1 MPIYALVDT
10 WNSAGTV
17 FTGIGLNVTDT
28 ASAAGSLLL
37 DLQVGGVSVF
47 RVAKSGI
54 ARFVDRASARD
65 LQIEVSTTGAHHRF
79 FSSNT
84 SAGFQFE
91 NNATVL
97 GTFSSTTGLGIG
109 NGSDLFLTRDAAD
122 TLAQRRGTN
131 AQAFRIYGT
140 YTDASNYERVF
151 IGAGGGNFQIYTQ
164 NAGSGVA
171 KELQFGTNNG
181 VQWKLNSGGHFLAGA
196 DNTYDIGASG
206 ANRPRNLYVAGR
218 AVIDTLT
225 IGLGGQTSVATNT
238 ALGVQALHSAS
249 LTGVQTVAVGNFA
262 GNSLTTGGS
271 SVFVGHGAGQN
282 VTTGTENTAVGRLSL
297 SSATT
302 ANYNTAIGQNAL
314 LYYNTSNNTAIG
326 HKAAQGSTTVANN
339 TGSDL
344 TAVGYQALLSN
355 TTGSFNTAVGV
366 GTLSSNTTG
375 SRNGAFGYIALQ
387 YNTTGGFNNAVGYQA
402 LNNNTTGSGNTAMG
416 DGALLGT
423 TTASNNSALGYL
435 SLAFNVTGA
444 NNSALGASALR
455 YFNTS
460 NNTAVGYEAARGSTT
475 VANNTGN
482 NLTAVG
488 YQALTSNTSGGSN
501 SALGL
506 GALLS
511 NTTGSNNSAVGVNA
525 LFENTTG
532 SNSTAVGRQAAERFV
547 ANSNTALGYRALRGG
562 DATPANNTGT
572 NNIAIGFQAGDA
584 ITTGSTNIVIGHD
597 IDVDSPTAN
606 NQINVGGV
614 YFHDRLLYTER
625 ADPAAPAANQAVVY
639 ARDNGSGKTQL
650 CVRFNTGAVQVLAT
664 EP

>member
-1 MPIYALVDT
+1 MSTMPIYALVDT

-37 DLQVGGVSVF
+37 DLQVGGSSKVRITKAGLLDF
-47 RVAKSGI
+47 EGAGTGFLRDSGGGTLRWRI
-54 ARFVDRASARD
+54 NGVDRGAFGVQTIQVFGSAQYIFGD
-65 LQIEVSTTGAHHRF
+65 NGDI
-79 FSSNT
+79 
-84 SAGFQFE
+84 
-91 NNATVL
+91 VL
-97 GTFSSTTGLGIG
+97 V
-109 NGSDLFLTRDAAD
+109 RDAAD

-131 AQAFRIYGT
+131 AQALRVYNTF
-140 YTDASNYERVF
+140 TDASNYERVF

-297 SSATT
+297 SIATT

-326 HKAAQGSTTVANN
+326 QKAAQGSTTVANN

-344 TAVGYQALLSN
+344 TAVGYQALASNTSGSNNSATGAYALFSN
-355 TTGSFNTAVGV
+355 TTGSF
-366 GTLSSNTTG
+366 
-375 SRNGAFGYIALQ
+375 
-387 YNTTGGFNNAVGYQA
+387 
-402 LNNNTTGSGNTAMG
+402 
-416 DGALLGT
+416 
-423 TTASNNSALGYL
+423 
-435 SLAFNVTGA
+435 
-444 NNSALGASALR
+444 
-455 YFNTS
+455 
-460 NNTAVGYEAARGSTT
+460 
-475 VANNTGN
+475 
-482 NLTAVG
+482 
-488 YQALTSNTSGGSN
+488 
-501 SALGL
+501 
-506 GALLS
+506 
-511 NTTGSNNSAVGVNA
+511 NSAVGVNA
-525 LFENTTG
+525 LYNNTTG
-532 SNSTAVGRQAAERFV
+532 SSNSAVGVNALRDNTTGGNSTAAGREALERFV
-547 ANSNTALGYRALRGG
+547 STGNQVAVGYRALRGG
-562 DATPANNTGT
+562 DATPANNTGA
-572 NNIAIGFQAGDA
+572 NNIGIGFQAGDA
-584 ITTGSTNIVIGHD
+584 ITTGSTNIVIGHN
-597 IDVDSPTAN
+597 IDVDSATGS
-606 NQINVGGV
+606 NQINIGDR
-614 YFHDRLLYTER
+614 YFHDRVRLLER
-625 ADPAAPAANQAVVY
+625 GADPAKPAEGNMIVWMSDGTGLGDDGDVIIASTAGGVTNY
-639 ARDNGSGKTQL
+639 AILFDHSAGTL
-650 CVRFNTGAVQVLAT
+650 W
-664 EP
+664 P

>member
-10 WNSAGTV
+10 WNASGTT

-326 HKAAQGSTTVANN
+326 QKAAQGSTTVANN

-344 TAVGYQALLSN
+344 TAVGYQALASNTSGSNNSATGAYALFSN
-355 TTGSFNTAVGV
+355 TTGSFNSATGAYA
-366 GTLSSNTTG
+366 LFSNTTG
-375 SRNGAFGYIALQ
+375 SF
-387 YNTTGGFNNAVGYQA
+387 
-402 LNNNTTGSGNTAMG
+402 
-416 DGALLGT
+416 
-423 TTASNNSALGYL
+423 
-435 SLAFNVTGA
+435 
-444 NNSALGASALR
+444 
-455 YFNTS
+455 
-460 NNTAVGYEAARGSTT
+460 
-475 VANNTGN
+475 
-482 NLTAVG
+482 
-488 YQALTSNTSGGSN
+488 
-501 SALGL
+501 
-506 GALLS
+506 
-511 NTTGSNNSAVGVNA
+511 NSAVGVNA
-525 LFENTTG
+525 LYNNTTG
-532 SNSTAVGRQAAERFV
+532 SSNSAVGVNALRDNTTGGNSTAAGREALERFV
-547 ANSNTALGYRALRGG
+547 STGNQVAVGYRALRGG
-562 DATPANNTGT
+562 DATPANNTGA
-572 NNIAIGFQAGDA
+572 NNIGIGFQAGDA
-584 ITTGSTNIVIGHD
+584 ITTGSTNIVIGHN
-597 IDVDSPTAN
+597 IDVDSATGS
-606 NQINVGGV
+606 NQINIGDR
-614 YFHDRLLYTER
+614 YFHDRVRLLER
-625 ADPAAPAANQAVVY
+625 GADPAKPAEGNMIVWMSDGTGLGDDGDVIIASTAGGVTNY
-639 ARDNGSGKTQL
+639 AILFDHSAGTL
-650 CVRFNTGAVQVLAT
+650 W
-664 EP
+664 P

>member
-1 MPIYALVDT
+1 MSTMPIYALVDT

-109 NGSDLFLTRDAAD
+109 GGGDLFLVRDAAD

-131 AQAFRIYGT
+131 AQTFRLYNT
-140 YTDASNYERVF
+140 YTDASNYERAYHFWSGNIYAIRTQAAGTGVVRN
-151 IGAGGGNFQIYTQ
+151 IEIYPGTGAIFSFGANNNTQ
-164 NAGSGVA
+164 WQV
-171 KELQFGTNNG
+171 
-181 VQWKLNSGGHFLAGA
+181 NSSGHFLAIS
-196 DNTYDIGASG
+196 DNTNDIGASG

-344 TAVGYQALLSN
+344 TAVGYQALASNTSGSNNSATGAYALFSN
-355 TTGSFNTAVGV
+355 TTGSFNSATGAYA
-366 GTLSSNTTG
+366 LFSNTTG
-375 SRNGAFGYIALQ
+375 SF
-387 YNTTGGFNNAVGYQA
+387 
-402 LNNNTTGSGNTAMG
+402 
-416 DGALLGT
+416 
-423 TTASNNSALGYL
+423 
-435 SLAFNVTGA
+435 
-444 NNSALGASALR
+444 
-455 YFNTS
+455 
-460 NNTAVGYEAARGSTT
+460 
-475 VANNTGN
+475 
-482 NLTAVG
+482 
-488 YQALTSNTSGGSN
+488 
-501 SALGL
+501 
-506 GALLS
+506 
-511 NTTGSNNSAVGVNA
+511 NSAVGVNA
-525 LFENTTG
+525 LYNNTTG
-532 SNSTAVGRQAAERFV
+532 SSNSAVGVNALRDNTTGGNSTAAGREALERFV
-547 ANSNTALGYRALRGG
+547 STGNQVAVGYRALRGG
-562 DATPANNTGT
+562 DATPANNTGA
-572 NNIAIGFQAGDA
+572 NNIGIGFQAGDA
-584 ITTGSTNIVIGHD
+584 ITTGSTNIVIGHN
-597 IDVDSPTAN
+597 IDVDSATGS
-606 NQINVGGV
+606 NQINIGDR
-614 YFHDRLLYTER
+614 YFHDRVRLLER
-625 ADPAAPAANQAVVY
+625 GADPAKPAEGNMIVWMSDGTGLGDDGDVIIASTAGGVTNY
-639 ARDNGSGKTQL
+639 AILFDHSAGTL
-650 CVRFNTGAVQVLAT
+650 W
-664 EP
+664 P